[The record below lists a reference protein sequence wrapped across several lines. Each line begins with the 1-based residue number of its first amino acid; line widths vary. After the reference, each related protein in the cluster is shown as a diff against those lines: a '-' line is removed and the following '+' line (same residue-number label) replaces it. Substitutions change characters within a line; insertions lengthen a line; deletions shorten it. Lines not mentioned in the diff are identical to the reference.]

1 MFFQST
7 KRIWATALALASI
20 TGSAL
25 LADTTIEVTA
35 KPGGTWQARPSRLLG
50 DLPAVAPDKALDPY
64 GGLPSAKVKRTGFF
78 RAEKIGNRWWLI
90 TPAGGLFV
98 SRGVNS
104 VGQIDTRGARDAL
117 KKRFGSTEAWAG
129 RTLELL
135 RGHGFNTLGA
145 WTDSGSLESAK
156 APMAR
161 TLNWSFMSSYGK
173 VRGGTHQKPG
183 HTGYPGD
190 CPFIFDPGFADFC
203 ESYATRLDAFK
214 DDPWVIGH
222 FSDNELPWSRKLLE
236 DYLALPA
243 ADPGHKAALGWL
255 QARRGKTSGTK
266 AVSETDRAE
275 FLEFAMDRYLSVT
288 TAAIR
293 KHAPNHLVL
302 GPRIH
307 GAALRF
313 PEVFRSL
320 GRHGDV
326 LAVNWYGAWTPDARR
341 LAMWN
346 QESGK
351 PVMITEFYAK
361 AESSGMANTGGAGW
375 LVKTQKDRGGFYQNF
390 TLGLIESR
398 VCVGWH
404 WHRYADN
411 DPEDRR
417 QDPSNRDSNKG
428 LVNNRYAPYTDLLA
442 AMGQVNH
449 RVHGIAGHFDSRQQ

>member
-1 MFFQST
+1 MLLRST
-7 KRIWATALALASI
+7 TRLLAIALTLASI
-20 TGSAL
+20 TGAKL
-25 LADTTIEVTA
+25 LAETTVDVTA
-35 KPGGTWQARPSRLLG
+35 KPGGKWLARPTRLLG
-50 DLPAVAPDKALDPY
+50 DLPKVDPDRSLDPY
-64 GGLPSAKVKRTGFF
+64 GGLSSGKVRATGFF
-78 RAEKIGNRWWLI
+78 RTEKIGKRWWLI
-90 TPAGGLFV
+90 TPEGGLFV

-104 VGQIDTRGARDAL
+104 VGRIDTKGAREAL
-117 KKRFGSTEAWAG
+117 KDRFGSTDAWAG
-129 RTLELL
+129 QTLEML

-145 WTDSGSLESAK
+145 WTDPRILEPAK
-156 APMAR
+156 DPMAR
-161 TLNWSFMSSYGK
+161 TLNWSFMSGYGK

-190 CPFIFDPGFADFC
+190 CPFIFDPGFAEFC

-243 ADPGHKAALGWL
+243 ADPGHKAALEWL
-255 QARRGKTSGTK
+255 QTRRGKTGGK
-266 AVSETDRAE
+266 MAVSETDRAE

-302 GPRIH
+302 GPRLH

-313 PEVFRSL
+313 PEVFKSL
-320 GRHGDV
+320 GRHVDV
-326 LAVNWYGAWTPDARR
+326 TSVNWYGAWTPDAGR

-361 AESSGMANTGGAGW
+361 AENSGMANTGGAGW

-411 DPEDRR
+411 DPDERR
-417 QDPSNRDSNKG
+417 LDPSNRDSNKG
-428 LVNNRYAPYTDLLA
+428 LVNSRYAPYAELLEF
-442 AMGQVNH
+442 MEQVNQ
-449 RVHGIAGHFDSRQQ
+449 RVHGIASHFDSRQR